1 MEKRGGKTPNG
12 PRLAQNSL
20 RLTQNS
26 PKLPQNGLRLT
37 QNSPKWPQI
46 DPKSPQNSP
55 KSLKLTLNPKMHKS
69 GGEAAPARCFLPF
82 PPFLCPIQVEKAAF
96 WFKMG
101 GFPLF
106 RAPVGGGMMKCPKT
120 GGFYP
125 VFSPSAKL
133 HGCVL
138 SGQKKNDTKTARFR
152 NKNGKNI
159 NTWNCEC
166 FGVKRGDFRAL
177 VGWGAVVGGS
187 EVPLGGFGVKKS

>member
-1 MEKRGGKTPNG
+1 
-12 PRLAQNSL
+12 
-20 RLTQNS
+20 
-26 PKLPQNGLRLT
+26 
-37 QNSPKWPQI
+37 
-46 DPKSPQNSP
+46 
-55 KSLKLTLNPKMHKS
+55 MHKS

-138 SGQKKNDTKTARFR
+138 SGQKKKMTPKL
-152 NKNGKNI
+152 
-159 NTWNCEC
+159 
-166 FGVKRGDFRAL
+166 L
-177 VGWGAVVGGS
+177 VFVIKM
-187 EVPLGGFGVKKS
+187 EKK